1 MNKQTKVVVGILLS
15 LSLLFLTY
23 VCVNY
28 MKTKDSS
35 TTDKFTEDQ
44 DMKSSEV
51 DNKVNIL
58 FFYADWCGH
67 CKTFKPEFQKFQDT
81 LHLTVPEN
89 KYQIKWMNAD
99 DESTKREMSKYDIT
113 GFPTVICDN
122 QKKHVVTKYNG
133 QRTEKALL
141 EYFKPLIV

>member
-1 MNKQTKVVVGILLS
+1 MRLLS
-15 LSLLFLTY
+15 QKLRCSQDT
-23 VCVNY
+23 
-28 MKTKDSS
+28 SP
-35 TTDKFTEDQ
+35 DKVQ

-89 KYQIKWMNAD
+89 KYQIKWISVRSSEPEGAMGMQVC
-99 DESTKREMSKYDIT
+99 SIWR
-113 GFPTVICDN
+113 
-122 QKKHVVTKYNG
+122 
-133 QRTEKALL
+133 
-141 EYFKPLIV
+141 